1 MNKITIKK
9 LLTLENINLID
20 IRNHQEFNN
29 FHLNCAVN
37 IEFLTLYNNFNNLLN
52 KQDTYYIICESGY
65 RSKKLIKKLSKYGYK
80 LILVKKGYNKLNQYN
95 F

>member
-29 FHLNCAVN
+29 FHLNNAIN
-37 IEFLTLYNNFNNLLN
+37 IEFLNLYNNFNKLLN
-52 KQDTYYIICESGY
+52 KLDTYYIICESGY
-65 RSKKLIKKLSKYGYK
+65 RSKKLIKKLCKYGFN
-80 LILVKKGYNKLNQYN
+80 LVLVKKGYKKLNRYYL
-95 F
+95 